1 MYDCAERLVRDGNAY
16 VDSQPQEA
24 IREQR
29 GSFERPGVASPF
41 RDRPVAENL
50 DLLRRMRKGEFPDG
64 AAVLRARIDMGHPNV
79 LMRDP
84 LLYRIRH
91 AHHHRTG
98 DAWCIYPMY
107 DYAHPLEDAFEGV
120 THSICTLEF
129 ESNRELYDWVLD
141 HTGPWDPRPRQY
153 EFARLAL
160 GYTVMSKRKL
170 LQLVNEK
177 RVSGWD
183 DPRMPTIAGMR
194 RRGVTPEALR
204 DFAELIGVAKNNSV
218 VDIGK
223 FEFCVRGDLERRS
236 PRALAVLDPVRL
248 TLSNWTG
255 PDEEL
260 DVPWWPAD
268 PGRGGS
274 RKVPFGRDLLVERD
288 DFSADPPPD
297 WKRLAPGREVRLAGA
312 YVVRCDEVVRGPG
325 RRGAGDP
332 LHRRPGLA
340 RRRGG
345 AARDR
350 DAPLGPRQPLDP
362 GPVRLYDR
370 LFTVEQPDAEGNFLD
385 VLNPGSLSAA
395 PGARVEPALR
405 DAAPGTHWQFLRE
418 GYFFVDPVD
427 SRPGRTGLQPDH
439 DAEGHLGAPEPPRR
453 APATGATR
461 PGALPARRP
470 AKVAAER
477 AGRARA
483 AESGAR
489 RAPRAALRP
498 RRDLRRPGRPPLRRP
513 RHAAW
518 FDGALA
524 AGAPPGPAARW
535 LLNELTGLAGDAP
548 LASLPLS
555 PAEFGRFVSL
565 AEWGARPPRRARRR
579 CSRAS
584 VERPGDPAARLAELG
599 LEKVDD
605 RAAVDA
611 AVARVLASQAAEV
624 ARYRAGEKKLLA
636 FLLGAVMRETQGKA
650 DPGVVRRPSRKRSD
664 EPPLQGEAHAPTRSS
679 PSPSSPRSLRPGHI
693 PRRVRREAHLPR
705 PLHPGADRPRGK
717 GISGFRFSLLYGKQR
732 LRERLRPRPREH
744 DHGRRQGVQWGAVGI
759 VNGNVTGWQGNCSS
773 TSPAATSGTPD
784 GASTTRPTT

>member
-1 MYDCAERLVRDGNAY
+1 MAESARPGNFLTDIVDADLAAGRVRGPIVTRFPPEPNGFLHIGHAKSILLNFGLAARYGGRAHLRFDDTNPTTEDTEYVESIENDVRWLGGDWGEHLHFASDYFGKMYACAERLVQDGKAY
-16 VDSQPQEA
+16 VDSQSQEA

-41 RDRPVAENL
+41 RDRSPAENL
-50 DLLRRMRKGEFPDG
+50 ELLRRMRSGELPDG
-64 AAVLRARIDMGHPNV
+64 AAVLRARIDMAHPNV

-107 DYAHPLEDAFEGV
+107 DWAHPLEDAIEGV

-141 HTGPWDPRPRQY
+141 STGPWDPRPRQY

-170 LQLVNEK
+170 LQIVNEK

-204 DFAELIGVAKNNSV
+204 DFADLIGVAKNNSV

-223 FEFCVRGDLERRS
+223 FEFCIRGDLERRS

-248 TLSNWTG
+248 TLTNWTG

-260 DVPWWPAD
+260 DLPWWPAE
-268 PGRGGS
+268 PERGGK

-288 DFSADPPPD
+288 DFSLDPPPD

-312 YVVRCDEVVRGPG
+312 FVVRCDEVVRGPG
-325 RRGAGDP
+325 GEVAEIRCTYDPASREGGGARRGLGTI
-332 LHRRPGLA
+332 HWVH
-340 RRRGG
+340 
-345 AARDR
+345 AARSVP
-350 DAPLGPRQPLDP
+350 AQ
-362 GPVRLYDR
+362 VRLYDR
-370 LFTVEQPDAEGNFLD
+370 LFTVEQPDAAGNFLD
-385 VLNPGSLSAA
+385 VLNPDSLSSA

-427 SRPGRTGLQPDH
+427 SRPG
-439 DAEGHLGAPEPPRR
+439 
-453 APATGATR
+453 APAWNRAMTLKDTWATR
-461 PGALPARRP
+461 AAPAGIRRP
-470 AKVAAER
+470 ARPAREPSEPSTPRKARGE
-477 AGRARA
+477 ARA
-483 AESGAR
+483 EQ
-489 RAPRAALRP
+489 RAADPALAALHARLVAIP
-498 RRDLRRPGRPPLRRP
+498 GLSADQADLLSADAAT
-513 RHAAW
+513 AAW
-518 FDGALA
+518 FDAAVA
-524 AGAPPGPAARW
+524 AGASPGPTARW
-535 LLNELTGLAGDAP
+535 LLNELLGLAGDAP
-548 LASLPLS
+548 LGSLSLQ
-555 PAEFGRFVSL
+555 AADFGRFVVVAESGRTTGAGAKALLASL
-565 AEWGARPPRRARRR
+565 
-579 CSRAS
+579 
-584 VERPGDPAARLAELG
+584 VDRPGDPAARLAELG

-605 RAAVDA
+605 RAAVDV
-611 AVARVLASQAAEV
+611 AVARVLAAKASEV

-650 DPGVVRRPSRKRSD
+650 DPNTIRMA
-664 EPPLQGEAHAPTRSS
+664 LQEA
-679 PSPSSPRSLRPGHI
+679 LG
-693 PRRVRREAHLPR
+693 
-705 PLHPGADRPRGK
+705 
-717 GISGFRFSLLYGKQR
+717 
-732 LRERLRPRPREH
+732 
-744 DHGRRQGVQWGAVGI
+744 
-759 VNGNVTGWQGNCSS
+759 
-773 TSPAATSGTPD
+773 
-784 GASTTRPTT
+784 